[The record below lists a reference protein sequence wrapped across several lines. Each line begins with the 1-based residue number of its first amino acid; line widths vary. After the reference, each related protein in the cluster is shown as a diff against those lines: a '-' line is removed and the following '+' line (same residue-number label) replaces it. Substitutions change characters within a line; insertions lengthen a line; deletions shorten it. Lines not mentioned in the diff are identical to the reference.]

1 MEARHAVEIDRKTP
15 LGVLSFVSAV
25 LSLALLV
32 ASLRPPPSAAPADL
46 LAYASSHRALYG
58 LFASLVLAWSV
69 FSGGVA
75 KCRVPNWVAVVG
87 MVGGVTGLLTLAVY
101 QTPALALVQLFCF
114 TIWGFAAGVTLLR
127 AR

>member
-1 MEARHAVEIDRKTP
+1 M
-15 LGVLSFVSAV
+15 
-25 LSLALLV
+25 
-32 ASLRPPPSAAPADL
+32 
-46 LAYASSHRALYG
+46 
-58 LFASLVLAWSV
+58 

-101 QTPALALVQLFCF
+101 QTPGLALVQLSCF

>member
-46 LAYASSHRALYG
+46 LADALSHRALYG

-75 KCRVPNWVAVVG
+75 KCRVAQMG
-87 MVGGVTGLLTLAVY
+87 RGGRHGRRRRWSADAGGLPDA
-101 QTPALALVQLFCF
+101 
-114 TIWGFAAGVTLLR
+114 
-127 AR
+127 